1 MTGLATHFGSL
12 SVHLRQDRSLEV
24 GNARK
29 SMGMNRSVC
38 SSSLIFPEP
47 LKVYPFAERVG
58 SRGGPLKISVI
69 NSTLGAITGLG
80 VTSGK
85 QMDRSCGLAI
95 QLTRKLYA
103 DSALVL
109 TAT

>member
-1 MTGLATHFGSL
+1 MAGLGTHFGWL
-12 SVHLRQDRSLEV
+12 RVHSRQDRSLEV

-29 SMGMNRSVC
+29 SMGMNRLVC
-38 SSSLIFPEP
+38 SSSLIFLES

-69 NSTLGAITGLG
+69 NTTLGAITGLG
-80 VTSGK
+80 VTLGK